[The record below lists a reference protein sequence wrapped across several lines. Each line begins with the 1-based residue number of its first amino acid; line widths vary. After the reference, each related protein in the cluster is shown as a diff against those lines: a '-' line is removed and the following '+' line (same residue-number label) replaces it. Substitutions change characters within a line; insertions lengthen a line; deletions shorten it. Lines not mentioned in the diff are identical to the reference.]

1 MQNRQSEKIQL
12 KPHCKMRFEP
22 AVDAINERL
31 KQQKADKSPLLV
43 AIDGRCGSGKTT
55 LGLYLQELFDCNLFH
70 MDDFFLRVEQ
80 RTPERMKEVGG
91 NVDYE
96 RFEKTVLEPL
106 QKKQNVFYQPFSC
119 REWKLMQTSEIPY
132 RQLNIIEGSYSLHP
146 YFKDPYDLHIFMD
159 IDPDSQM
166 ENIVKRNG
174 IEKAKDFEEKWIPKE
189 EAYFEKFRVQEGA
202 VRILW

>member
-1 MQNRQSEKIQL
+1 MPILISETPIFMN
-12 KPHCKMRFEP
+12 CR
-22 AVDAINERL
+22 
-31 KQQKADKSPLLV
+31 
-43 AIDGRCGSGKTT
+43 
-55 LGLYLQELFDCNLFH
+55 Y
-70 MDDFFLRVEQ
+70 VEQ
-80 RTPERMKEVGG
+80 RTPERMREVGG

-174 IEKAKDFEEKWIPKE
+174 IEKAKDFQEKWIPKE
-189 EAYFEKFRVQEGA
+189 EAYFDKFRVQDGA
-202 VRILW
+202 VRILSSGGWVPLPMCCAPLPLPWFLQTERSPPGRLLRFWSATE

>member
-1 MQNRQSEKIQL
+1 
-12 KPHCKMRFEP
+12 MRFEP

-55 LGLYLQELFDCNLFH
+55 LGFYLQELFDCNLFH

-96 RFEKTVLEPL
+96 RFEKTVLERFR
-106 QKKQNVFYQPFSC
+106 KSRMCF
-119 REWKLMQTSEIPY
+119 I
-132 RQLNIIEGSYSLHP
+132 SL
-146 YFKDPYDLHIFMD
+146 LAA
-159 IDPDSQM
+159 
-166 ENIVKRNG
+166 ENGN
-174 IEKAKDFEEKWIPKE
+174 
-189 EAYFEKFRVQEGA
+189 
-202 VRILW
+202 

>member
-1 MQNRQSEKIQL
+1 M
-12 KPHCKMRFEP
+12 
-22 AVDAINERL
+22 
-31 KQQKADKSPLLV
+31 
-43 AIDGRCGSGKTT
+43 
-55 LGLYLQELFDCNLFH
+55 
-70 MDDFFLRVEQ
+70 
-80 RTPERMKEVGG
+80 
-91 NVDYE
+91 DYE
-96 RFEKTVLEPL
+96 RFEKTVLEPI

-166 ENIVKRNG
+166 ENIIKRNG

-189 EAYFEKFRVQEGA
+189 EAYFDKFRVQDGA

>member
-1 MQNRQSEKIQL
+1 
-12 KPHCKMRFEP
+12 MRFKP
-22 AVDAINERL
+22 AVDAINEIL
-31 KQQKADKSPLLV
+31 KQQKADESPLLV

-55 LGLYLQELFDCNLFH
+55 LGFYLQELFDCNLFH
-70 MDDFFLRVEQ
+70 MDDFFLRMEQ
-80 RTPERMKEVGG
+80 RTPERMREVGG

-96 RFEKTVLEPL
+96 RFQKTVLEPL

-119 REWKLMQTSEIPY
+119 KEWKLMQTSEIPY

-146 YFKDPYDLHIFMD
+146 YFKNPYDLHIFMD
-159 IDPDSQM
+159 IDPDCQM

-174 IEKAKDFEEKWIPKE
+174 TEKAKDFKEKWIPKE